1 MRRYIW
7 AATVLGLL
15 VVTVVLFVT
24 STDDGDYGWFAYTP
38 GSDELDIGPDL
49 VIMSDAR
56 IAAWGAG
63 ALTLMVLAAGI
74 GYALGRR
81 SRAVKQAD

>member
-24 STDDGDYGWFAYTP
+24 STDDGEYGWFAYAP
-38 GSDELDIGPDL
+38 GTDEFEIGPDL
-49 VIMSDAR
+49 EIVSHAR
-56 IAAWGAG
+56 IAAWGVG
-63 ALTLMVLAAGI
+63 ALTLIVLSAGV
-74 GYALGRR
+74 GYLLGRR
-81 SRAVKQAD
+81 SREVRQTE

>member
-24 STDDGDYGWFAYTP
+24 STDDGEYGWFAYTP
-38 GSDELDIGPDL
+38 GSDGFEIGPDL
-49 VIMSDAR
+49 EIVSHAR
-56 IAAWGAG
+56 IAAWGVGASTLIVLSAG
-63 ALTLMVLAAGI
+63 V

-81 SRAVKQAD
+81 SREIKQAD

>member
-7 AATVLGLL
+7 AASVLGLL
-15 VVTVVLFVT
+15 IVTVVLFVT
-24 STDDGDYGWFAYTP
+24 STDDGEYGWFAYTP
-38 GSDELDIGPDL
+38 GSDDFEIGPDL
-49 VIMSDAR
+49 VILSHAR

-63 ALTLMVLAAGI
+63 ALTLIVLAGGA

-81 SRAVKQAD
+81 SREVTQSD

>member
-7 AATVLGLL
+7 AAIVLGLL
-15 VVTVVLFVT
+15 VVTIVLFVT
-24 STDDGDYGWFAYTP
+24 STDDGEYGWFAYTP
-38 GSDELDIGPDL
+38 GSDDFEIGPDL
-49 VIMSDAR
+49 VILSHAR

-63 ALTLMVLAAGI
+63 ALTLIVLAAGA

-81 SRAVKQAD
+81 SREVKQPG